1 MPCRKVLQLFSKLIF
16 RYHRE
21 RELLSRLRTLDAE
34 GMQIDQEYRRFRTE
48 HMILERGRLEYVAA
62 DFLTRMNLQTEK
74 LRLERRAGEIDT
86 ERSSILSE
94 LVRLA
99 NEREAKHAS

>member
-1 MPCRKVLQLFSKLIF
+1 M
-16 RYHRE
+16 
-21 RELLSRLRTLDAE
+21 
-34 GMQIDQEYRRFRTE
+34 
-48 HMILERGRLEYVAA
+48 ERGRLEYVAA

>member
-1 MPCRKVLQLFSKLIF
+1 
-16 RYHRE
+16 
-21 RELLSRLRTLDAE
+21 
-34 GMQIDQEYRRFRTE
+34 MQIDQEYRRFRTE